1 MPDTEIPQITAA
13 QLATA
18 TLTAHGTLTDAN
30 APPPPSDPEPRIVS
44 RIEPAP
50 VPDLPTV
57 PDYLPDQP
65 VATDALAQHLKAWL
79 RREIALVEHGY
90 SAEQRAGLNP

>member
-1 MPDTEIPQITAA
+1 VPDTEIPQITAA

-30 APPPPSDPEPRIVS
+30 APLASDPEPRIVS
-44 RIEPAP
+44 RVEPAP

-65 VATDALAQHLKAWL
+65 VATDALAQHLKAWI

-90 SAEQRAGLNP
+90 SAEQRVEMNP